1 MNLKV
6 WITVG
11 VIGILA
17 AGAIW
22 YGGYKA
28 EKEAENKKRIEQ
40 LERNAELDIAVR
52 PIFESFL
59 NGKKRFYNETIFSL
73 GYLHELVEKE
83 LGRESTYLAGRNQ
96 SLSDLVDIL
105 IEDCKKVGFTVKIR
119 RPVFVLKPGTKD
131 VYVLSKPFVADLLS
145 VEKAFEQ
152 WEEEQKERIRTIIKE
167 HPNAV
172 LENDLKRT
180 FDNDIK

>member
-22 YGGYKA
+22 YGGYRS
-28 EKEAENKKRIEQ
+28 EKEEKNRKRIEQ

-52 PIFESFL
+52 PIFENYLKGRERYAFKTSFML
-59 NGKKRFYNETIFSL
+59 EDRQKSALRQ
-73 GYLHELVEKE
+73 
-83 LGRESTYLAGRNQ
+83 LGRESTYLAGLDQ
-96 SLSDLVDIL
+96 SMSDLVDIL

-131 VYVLSKPFVADLLS
+131 VYVISDQFVADLFR
-145 VEKAFEQ
+145 VETAYKQ
-152 WEEEQKERIRTIIKE
+152 WEEEQKERIRTIIKK

-180 FDNDIK
+180 FDYDIK

>member
-22 YGGYKA
+22 YGRYRS
-28 EKEAENKKRIEQ
+28 EKEEKNRKRIEQ

-59 NGKKRFYNETIFSL
+59 NGKERFYNKTIFSL
-73 GYLHELVEKE
+73 GHLQESVEKN
-83 LGRESTYLAGRNQ
+83 LGRESTYLAGLDQ

-172 LENDLKRT
+172 LDNDLQ
-180 FDNDIK
+180 IKYDSYIK